1 MRYTLKQIAVFDAI
15 AEYGSVSQAADY
27 LSLTHSATS
36 MFVSQREKILGRSL
50 FERQGKQM
58 RLTHWGEWLRPRA
71 RRLLQDARQIE
82 TGFFDL
88 QRISGDLTLCAS
100 QTPAEHL
107 LPELISLL
115 DHRYPDVRIK
125 VSVKSSH
132 NVIEDVLN
140 YRSDLGIIEGRCDD
154 HRLCQ
159 EIWCSDQLMIVAA
172 PDHPYASLPSVSFE
186 LLAQARWVLR
196 EPGSGTRMVF
206 ESAIHPYV
214 AQLDVWREY
223 DFVPLLCSLTAHSD
237 YLTCLPYLE
246 VKPLIEANQLVALNV
261 PELKMDRSLS
271 FIWRAN
277 VGEHPLI
284 DCIRATGLN
293 MVEGR
298 SLLR

>member
-27 LSLTHSATS
+27 LSLTQSATS
-36 MFVSQREKILGRSL
+36 MSLSQLEKVLGRSL

-71 RRLLQDARQIE
+71 KRLLQDARQIE
-82 TGFFDL
+82 TGFSEL
-88 QRISGDLTLCAS
+88 QGISGELTICAS

-107 LPELISLL
+107 LPELVSSL
-115 DHRYPDVRIK
+115 DRIYPDVRVK

-132 NVIEDVLN
+132 NVIEDVLS

-154 HRLCQ
+154 HRLRQ
-159 EIWCSDQLMIVAA
+159 EIWCNDHLTIVASA
-172 PDHPYASLPSVSFE
+172 DHPYAALPSVSFE
-186 LLAQARWVLR
+186 LLEQARWVLR

-206 ESAIHPYV
+206 ESAIHPHLH
-214 AQLDVWREY
+214 QLDVWREY
-223 DFVPLLCSLTAHSD
+223 DFVPVLCSLTAHSD

-246 VKPLIEANQLVALNV
+246 VKPLIESKQLVALNV
-261 PELKMDRSLS
+261 PQLKMDRSLS
-271 FIWRAN
+271 FVWRADI
-277 VGEHPLI
+277 GEHPLI
-284 DCIRATGLN
+284 DCVRETGLR

-298 SLLR
+298 SQLS